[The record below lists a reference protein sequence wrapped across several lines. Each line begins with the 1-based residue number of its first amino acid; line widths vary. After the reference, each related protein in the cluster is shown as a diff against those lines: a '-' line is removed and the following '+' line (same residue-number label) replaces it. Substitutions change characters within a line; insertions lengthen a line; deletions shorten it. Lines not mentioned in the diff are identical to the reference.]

1 MPVSH
6 PSWALP
12 RLRLPPLAVA
22 AALLAGCASIDPD
35 HEIAQAN
42 DSQRAFTQ
50 GGLLLARDEA
60 QRAARTQAADRLLAR
75 PLSQADAVQLALANS
90 PALQALLARQVAA
103 LAAADQG
110 GRIANPVFSF
120 ERVRTGDELEIGRI
134 LSFGLLDLITLPQ
147 RQALARQQQAQQR
160 VQLAGAV
167 VDQVSAVRQAWVR
180 AVAAQQTLA
189 HARQVQQAA
198 DAGAEL
204 ARRMQQAGNFS
215 RLERAR
221 QQAFYADATAR
232 LALAQHAATATR
244 EALVRQ
250 LGLDDAQTA
259 RLRLPDRLPD
269 LPAQPRAPQDVA
281 GAAQTQ
287 RLDWQLARLQLE
299 SAGRAQRLD
308 LLHSLVDVEAGVI
321 RNTSMHDG
329 TGERSTG
336 RGWELALRLPVFDWG
351 SARRVQM
358 NAQSLAAIHQLE
370 AVSRAASSQ
379 LRESYSAYR
388 TAWDLAKHYRD
399 EVVPLR
405 KAISEENQ
413 LRYNGMFIGVFEL
426 LADAREQVA
435 GVIAAID
442 AQQQFWLADAALA
455 ATLVG
460 RPVDGGAL
468 SASTGAT
475 GGAGEAGH

>member
-1 MPVSH
+1 MTTVSH
-6 PSWALP
+6 HP
-12 RLRLPPLAVA
+12 RHHLRLTALATA
-22 AALLAGCASIDPD
+22 TALLAGCASIDPD
-35 HEIAQAN
+35 REVALAN
-42 DSQRAFTQ
+42 ESQRAFTQ
-50 GGLLLARDEA
+50 GGLALARDDA
-60 QRAARTQAADRLLAR
+60 QRAARAQAAERLLAQ
-75 PLSQADAVQLALANS
+75 PLTQADAVQLALTHS
-90 PALQALLARQVAA
+90 PALQALLVRHVAD

-120 ERVRTGDELEIGRI
+120 ERVRSGDELEIGRL
-134 LSFGLLDLITLPQ
+134 LSFSLLDLLTLPQ

-167 VDQVSAVRQAWVR
+167 VDQVGAVRQAWVR
-180 AVAAQQTLA
+180 AVAAQQSLA

-215 RLERAR
+215 RLQRAR

-250 LGLDDAQTA
+250 LGLDDAQAT

-269 LPAQPRAPQDVA
+269 LPAQPRPAQEVS
-281 GAAQTQ
+281 AAAREQ
-287 RLDWQLARLQLE
+287 RLDWQLARLQLA
-299 SAGRAQRLD
+299 SAGRAQQLD
-308 LLHSLVDVEAGVI
+308 LVNSLVDVEAGVI
-321 RNTSMHDG
+321 RNTTMHDG
-329 TGERSTG
+329 TGERSHA
-336 RGWELALRLPVFDWG
+336 RGWELSLRLPVFDWG
-351 SARRVQM
+351 SARRAQM
-358 NAQSLAAIHQLE
+358 NAQSLAAVHQVE
-370 AVSRAASSQ
+370 AVGRAASSQ

-388 TAWDLAKHYRD
+388 TSWDLARHYRD

-426 LADAREQVA
+426 LADTREQVA

-442 AQQQFWLADAALA
+442 AQQQFWLADAALSA
-455 ATLVG
+455 ALVG
-460 RPVDGGAL
+460 RPVGGGEL
-468 SASTGAT
+468 SAAPGAAAS
-475 GGAGEAGH
+475 GGEAGH

>member
-1 MPVSH
+1 MT
-6 PSWALP
+6 LP
-12 RLRLPPLAVA
+12 LLRLRRPTLAA
-22 AALLAGCASIDPD
+22 AALVLAGCASIDAD
-35 HEIAQAN
+35 REIAQAN
-42 DSQRAFTQ
+42 ESQRAFTQ
-50 GGLLLARDEA
+50 GGLALERDDA
-60 QRAARTQAADRLLAR
+60 QRTARAQAADRLLAQ
-75 PLSQADAVQLALANS
+75 PLAQADAVQLALANS
-90 PALQALLARQVAA
+90 PALQALLARHVAD
-103 LAAADQG
+103 LAAASQS
-110 GRIANPVFSF
+110 GRIANPVLSF
-120 ERVRTGDELEIGRI
+120 ERVRTGDELEIGRM
-134 LSFGLLDLITLPQ
+134 LSFGLLDLLTLPQ
-147 RQALARQQQAQQR
+147 RQAVARELQAQQR

-167 VDQVSAVRQAWVR
+167 VDQVGAVRQAWVR
-180 AVAAQQTLA
+180 AVAAQQSLA

-250 LGLDDAQTA
+250 LGLDDTQAA

-269 LPAQPRAPQDVA
+269 LPAQPRAAQEIA
-281 GAAQTQ
+281 GAAREQ

-308 LLHSLVDVEAGVI
+308 LVTRLVDVEAGVI
-321 RNTSMHDG
+321 RNTTMHGG
-329 TGERSTG
+329 TGERSNA
-336 RGWELALRLPVFDWG
+336 RGWELSLRLPLFDWG
-351 SARRVQM
+351 SGARAQM
-358 NAQSLAAIHQLE
+358 NAQSLAAVHQLE

-388 TAWDLAKHYRD
+388 TAWDLARHYRD

-405 KAISEENQ
+405 KVISEENQ

-426 LADAREQVA
+426 LADTREQVA

-442 AQQQFWLADAALA
+442 AQQQFWLADAALS

-460 RPVDGGAL
+460 RPAGEGAL
-468 SASTGAT
+468 VPVAGA
-475 GGAGEAGH
+475 APAPGEAGH